1 MKLARNSQTWDL
13 NVNHRRKPLS
23 SCVSPSF
30 QSVKNDLFL
39 PTKTLWDSL
48 HQKEPALLLPG
59 EKVLGAAVTLGLREA
74 EHKSQPPNCGSLLF
88 L

>member
-13 NVNHRRKPLS
+13 NVNHRRNHFPPVLVPASKVL
-23 SCVSPSF
+23 
-30 QSVKNDLFL
+30 KNDLFL